1 MSDQVSAAYVDSV
14 ICNRVSMHEGL
25 MRNQFYCPKLKDNI
39 MTGDFM
45 KGIIGYQ
52 RYWLPQTADIRI
64 RNCVTPPSRNEL
76 AEMVAEQMRRTER

>member
-1 MSDQVSAAYVDSV
+1 
-14 ICNRVSMHEGL
+14 

-76 AEMVAEQMRRTER
+76 AEMVAEQMRRTERQGNEPFDSSFLRTATMI